1 MTVVQLE
8 HSQTEGG
15 GSRSVRETAIVKLS
29 HYESLGN
36 DFLIVFC
43 DEVPGDAADQARLYC
58 DRAGGIGADGL
69 IYGTPSLVKNRL
81 YFNLFNS
88 DGSPAE
94 VSGNGLNC
102 FAQAIARGRGV
113 THIDLTVD
121 TVAGAR
127 RIMAK
132 SGLSLGEA
140 EATVE
145 MGPGSPG
152 PSAKDLELDRAG
164 VVAVRYDTVDLG
176 NPHLV
181 IQVDDVDEVD
191 LGQAGPI
198 LEAFFSPVG
207 CNIHVLD
214 HINSGEIRLRPWE
227 RGAGLTQACGSGAC
241 AGAYLAER
249 WGLAESMVKV
259 VMPGGVAVVHMGST
273 LALSGP
279 TLHIGDYEVS
289 DA

>member
-1 MTVVQLE
+1 M
-8 HSQTEGG
+8 
-15 GSRSVRETAIVKLS
+15 
-29 HYESLGN
+29 
-36 DFLIVFC
+36 
-43 DEVPGDAADQARLYC
+43 
-58 DRAGGIGADGL
+58 
-69 IYGTPSLVKNRL
+69 
-81 YFNLFNS
+81 
-88 DGSPAE
+88 
-94 VSGNGLNC
+94 
-102 FAQAIARGRGV
+102 
-113 THIDLTVD
+113 
-121 TVAGAR
+121 
-127 RIMAK
+127 
-132 SGLSLGEA
+132 
-140 EATVE
+140 
-145 MGPGSPG
+145 
-152 PSAKDLELDRAG
+152 
-164 VVAVRYDTVDLG
+164 
-176 NPHLV
+176 

-191 LGQAGPI
+191 LGHAGPI